1 MIWMSKLY
9 FLLFYATF
17 ILMPL
22 LLYFREA
29 LSKGVYTD
37 KTLRDRFFRVEKLA
51 KQTSLIKEG
60 EASLLMYL
68 LSYVRSLI
76 MVSPS
81 TEQVRHYQVTAGLY
95 L

>member
-1 MIWMSKLY
+1 
-9 FLLFYATF
+9 
-17 ILMPL
+17 MPL